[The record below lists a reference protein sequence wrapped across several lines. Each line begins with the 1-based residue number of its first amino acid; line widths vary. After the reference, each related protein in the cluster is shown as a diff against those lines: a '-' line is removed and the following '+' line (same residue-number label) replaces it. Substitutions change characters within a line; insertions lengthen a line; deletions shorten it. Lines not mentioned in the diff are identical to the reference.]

1 MKANNFFAFS
11 LLFIQPIFMAS
22 NLVVARG
29 GVEYVP
35 PISLAFWRWTLV
47 FLILLPFTYVS
58 LKKNYKTMKKEY
70 KKLFFLG
77 ATGCGICGAFPFLAG
92 QTTTVT
98 NMGII
103 YTSSPIFI
111 ILISSIFFNEKINLT
126 KIIGLISC
134 LIGVFAIIIKGD
146 LNLLINL
153 NFTIGDLWM
162 LAAAIGW
169 ALYSI
174 YLFYW
179 KTKLE
184 IFQRFTL
191 IALFGAISLLPFY
204 VGEEIF
210 FERTIFNREFFIWVI
225 FAAISPGI
233 IAFTLYTIAQK
244 RLGASLTGFTL
255 YIFTIYLMFIFTL
268 SITIIFITQ
277 IVFYKVYPKQPL
289 MLYSLKN
296 QEQVEAWADIYTE
309 MKNRWKKSILVG
321 FFAYVLLTVSL
332 LK

>member
-1 MKANNFFAFS
+1 
-11 LLFIQPIFMAS
+11 
-22 NLVVARG
+22 
-29 GVEYVP
+29 
-35 PISLAFWRWTLV
+35 
-47 FLILLPFTYVS
+47 LPFTYAS
-58 LKKNYKTMKKEY
+58 LQKNYKIIKKEY
-70 KKLFFLG
+70 KKLLFLG
-77 ATGCGICGAFPFLAG
+77 ATGCGVCGAFPFLAG

-111 ILISSIFFNEKINLT
+111 ILISGIFFGEKINLT

-146 LNLLINL
+146 LYLLINL

-191 IALFGAISLLPFY
+191 IAFFGAVSLLPFY
-204 VGEEIF
+204 IGEEFF
-210 FERTIFNREFFIWVI
+210 FEKTIISREFFMWVI

-233 IAFTLYTIAQK
+233 IAFTLYTITQK
-244 RLGASLTGFTL
+244 KLGASLTGFTL
-255 YIFTIYLMFIFTL
+255 YIFTIYGAIYGYFLFGEKFENYHLIGTVLVFIG
-268 SITIIFITQ
+268 
-277 IVFYKVYPKQPL
+277 VYLAKK
-289 MLYSLKN
+289 KN
-296 QEQVEAWADIYTE
+296 V
-309 MKNRWKKSILVG
+309 KK
-321 FFAYVLLTVSL
+321 T
-332 LK
+332 

>member
-1 MKANNFFAFS
+1 
-11 LLFIQPIFMAS
+11 MAS

-47 FLILLPFTYVS
+47 FLILLPFTYPS
-58 LKKNYKTMKKEY
+58 LKKNYKVIKKEY

-77 ATGCGICGAFPFLAG
+77 AMGCGVCGAFPFLAG

-126 KIIGLISC
+126 KIIGLIAC
-134 LIGVFAIIIKGD
+134 LVGVFAIIIKGNF
-146 LNLLINL
+146 LLLINL

-191 IALFGAISLLPFY
+191 IALFGALSLLPFY
-204 VGEEIF
+204 IGEEIF
-210 FERTIFNREFFIWVI
+210 YERTMFSIEFFIWVI

-244 RLGASLTGFTL
+244 KLGASLTGFTL
-255 YIFTIYLMFIFTL
+255 YVFTIYG
-268 SITIIFITQ
+268 
-277 IVFYKVYPKQPL
+277 
-289 MLYSLKN
+289 
-296 QEQVEAWADIYTE
+296 AIYGFFLFDEKLENYHLIGT
-309 MKNRWKKSILVG
+309 ILVFIG
-321 FFAYVLLTVSL
+321 VYLAKKRDVN
-332 LK
+332 KI